1 MRKSIILG
9 VVLGLLVAGSL
20 AYAQSS
26 TPTPTPTGVKSP
38 RVLNNEAQKAQRDAR
53 QKRLEELHKKQVDIR
68 VMHERTRAEIRT
80 KRIEQQGIIR
90 DTQKQIRENPERRA
104 ELLKNVQE
112 ERKELVEFRNRER
125 EELQKDMKERRDVAR
140 EKILLERDALREK
153 LGTIRDERKRGIVE
167 RADKRLEEIANT
179 EINGFTRVLDNLD
192 KVLEKI
198 DSRADKAEA
207 NGKNVSSVRTAITN
221 AENLLKTARD
231 LVTAQ
236 ASKTY
241 PINVTTE
248 QKLGEAVSAARL
260 ALHADLKKV
269 RDAIQ
274 KARKAVTDANSVL
287 RAIPGVDS
295 EPTAT
300 PTPTP
305 ITTPTP
311 TPTPTSQ

>member
-1 MRKSIILG
+1 MRKSIISG

-38 RVLNNEAQKAQRDAR
+38 RVLNNEAQKAQRDVR
-53 QKRLEELHKKQVDIR
+53 QKRLEELHKEQVDIR

-274 KARKAVTDANSVL
+274 KARKAVTDANSGL